1 MRQQQGRITVI
12 TGIADARWVTSTGD
26 SMVVQLFGLEV
37 KVIKLFLDNTEV
49 IHDLSART
57 IERLDIGQYVAY
69 MRAVSRLSGIQE
81 RQF

>member
-1 MRQQQGRITVI
+1 
-12 TGIADARWVTSTGD
+12 
-26 SMVVQLFGLEV
+26 MVVQLFGLEV